1 VGSNQTSACFFL
13 CGTNNLHCCRS
24 IMHATLHGRHEMLLA
39 RSFAAICETH
49 SLHFIFLKLLRWF
62 AIFNFFPPYVTASR
76 RKGGKQR
83 TTPSSR
89 PEGVVFLPASMY
101 LFIGRAGFR
110 FPEPIGTVT
119 RSLRIFGRRRKTND
133 RCIKLTGTMRLVQ
146 CEVGSVFW
154 SKAHERGPDALSRWA
169 WLATGG

>member
-49 SLHFIFLKLLRWF
+49 SLHFIFLKLPRWF
-62 AIFNFFPPYVTASR
+62 AIFIFYRHMSQLVRR
-76 RKGGKQR
+76 RKGQKKKR

-89 PEGVVFLPASMY
+89 PKGVVFLLASMY
-101 LFIGRAGFR
+101 LFIGRAGLSVPR
-110 FPEPIGTVT
+110 
-119 RSLRIFGRRRKTND
+119 TN
-133 RCIKLTGTMRLVQ
+133 RYSY
-146 CEVGSVFW
+146 SVFENFR
-154 SKAHERGPDALSRWA
+154 S
-169 WLATGG
+169 